1 MKKDNRIWFGV
12 DGHNVPSI
20 KRFLSEVQDGI
31 VPGTLFFR
39 DECGDNQEAK
49 QILKQIFSE
58 SSTPFDTPKP
68 PRLIE
73 RLLTISCDKGD
84 IILDSFA

>member
-12 DGHNVPSI
+12 DGNNVPSI

-49 QILKQIFSE
+49 QILKQIFS
-58 SSTPFDTPKP
+58 
-68 PRLIE
+68 
-73 RLLTISCDKGD
+73 
-84 IILDSFA
+84 